1 MAIQQRKTNLA
12 DSVQEYSKIQPGMSA
27 EVDSLG
33 VPAKVLTGTGVVDH
47 ALGTVTLVRGRPL
60 RVTPQVEA
68 GIVQNTMDG
77 RSQLL
82 YASEHGSLDGAWLS
96 VPGMSCV
103 EFDRPIY
110 LMQED
115 YDQFRFPIA
124 SK

>member
-1 MAIQQRKTNLA
+1 MAIQQRKTDLT
-12 DSVQEYSKIQPGMSA
+12 SPVQEYSKIQPGMSA

-33 VPAKVLTGTGVVDH
+33 VPTRVLTGIGLVDH
-47 ALGTVTLVRGRPL
+47 ALGTVTLVRGKPL

-96 VPGMSCV
+96 VPGMSCI
-103 EFDRPIY
+103 EFDKPIY

-115 YDQFRFPIA
+115 YDEYRFPIA